1 MSGQKSMYPGAQI
14 QNFPKRGPEKGRYL
28 CCKMFAHKML
38 PKLRTRGGEG
48 GAAICLSSKSALGL
62 PVLLSLFLSECLLD
76 HQFSEIG

>member
-1 MSGQKSMYPGAQI
+1 MSGQKTMYPGAQI

-48 GAAICLSSKSALGL
+48 REGGYL
-62 PVLLSLFLSECLLD
+62 PFL
-76 HQFSEIG
+76 